1 MNDGVELRMETVITG
16 VYGDGSVIDNDA
28 AGCMEAVLFCLN
40 CKNTTGNI
48 DISKL
53 CVIRILRFDRTVCSI
68 NVKASIQNFKL
79 IFGCDPVVCSSDF
92 LGSTSDNKV
101 IFRYNPVFVVCLDGQ
116 TSCPV
121 ADKI

>member
-1 MNDGVELRMETVITG
+1 METVITG
-16 VYGDGSVIDNDA
+16 VYGDGSVIDNNA
-28 AGCMEAVLFCLN
+28 AGCMEAVLFRLDR
-40 CKNTTGNI
+40 KNSTGNI

-79 IFGCDPVVCSSDF
+79 IFGCDPIVCSSDF
-92 LGSTSDNKV
+92 VGSTSDNKV
-101 IFRYNPVFVVCLDGQ
+101 IFGYNPVFVVCLDGQ